1 LGALGVRCGA
11 DVLGFQAWLEILTGV
26 GMLSFIATRRSSAIG
41 PFIRANGCPG
51 LLAGIL
57 SVAGYLA
64 YLAAAQVLPLA
75 PVSALRESS
84 VIFGTVIGT
93 AMFKEGFGA
102 RRMAAAV
109 MVTCGFAALALASGR

>member
-1 LGALGVRCGA
+1 
-11 DVLGFQAWLEILTGV
+11 
-26 GMLSFIATRRSSAIG
+26 MLSFIAMRRWSAIG
-41 PFIRANGCPG
+41 AFVRVNYCTG

-84 VIFGTVIGT
+84 VIFGTVIG
-93 AMFKEGFGA
+93 AVLLREGFA
-102 RRMAAAV
+102 AHRIAAAI
-109 MVTCGFAALALASGR
+109 MVTCGVAALALAGGR